1 MVSPMEMLIERY
13 AARRA
18 GVLSCYDWIIIAS
31 TLPGVCYAQ
40 GMTSVLNSKSIRIF
54 DYSQFA
60 ALLRDRVLDHILNGI
75 RSIGRK
81 TAPSLVACQSGRG
94 IKGRRAHRLCSR
106 YGTLAGVLWIM
117 PLNIDNRPPLN
128 AGSSIAMA
136 AFPKLFLGSIR
147 LKQMRLL
154 VASAP
159 AYAIDRLSGPVCE
172 NSAIAH
178 VSVTDK
184 RRRSTAISR

>member
-1 MVSPMEMLIERY
+1 
-13 AARRA
+13 
-18 GVLSCYDWIIIAS
+18 
-31 TLPGVCYAQ
+31 
-40 GMTSVLNSKSIRIF
+40 MTSVLNSKGIRIF

-106 YGTLAGVLWIM
+106 YGALAGILCIM

-136 AFPKLFLGSIR
+136 AFPKFF
-147 LKQMRLL
+147 
-154 VASAP
+154 
-159 AYAIDRLSGPVCE
+159 
-172 NSAIAH
+172 
-178 VSVTDK
+178 
-184 RRRSTAISR
+184 